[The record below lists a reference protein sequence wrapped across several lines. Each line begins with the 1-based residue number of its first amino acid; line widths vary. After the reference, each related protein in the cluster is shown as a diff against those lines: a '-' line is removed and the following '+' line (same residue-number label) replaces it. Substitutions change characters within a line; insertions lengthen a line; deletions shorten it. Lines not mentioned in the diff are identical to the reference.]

1 MKPLHAAALLLI
13 VTFSCAK
20 RSNGWYLIT
29 PPIEGAVVNKSA
41 PLAKW
46 KIGQSF
52 DSAASCE
59 DNLQASHD
67 EAEKSWLH
75 PERQKEPSDW
85 KLPPEGWTAWVKA
98 NATQFLSAVCIA
110 SDDPRLKGK

>member
-67 EAEKSWLH
+67 EAENLGFILRDKKNRAIGSY
-75 PERQKEPSDW
+75 
-85 KLPPEGWTAWVKA
+85 
-98 NATQFLSAVCIA
+98 
-110 SDDPRLKGK
+110 RLRAGRHG